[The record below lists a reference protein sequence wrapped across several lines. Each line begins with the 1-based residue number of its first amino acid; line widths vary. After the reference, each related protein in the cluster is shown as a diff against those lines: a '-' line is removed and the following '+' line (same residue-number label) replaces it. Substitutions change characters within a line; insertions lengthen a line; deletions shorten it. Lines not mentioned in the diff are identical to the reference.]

1 MINLLTK
8 SEGLV
13 QVGQRYKGPIHAV
26 TTVVAVVYLV
36 AVAASA
42 GWWVWVGARKS
53 AVVGE
58 RDTLV
63 GQVGQLAAAEA
74 GVRQVISRVDMVEA
88 AMAQPKQGPV
98 LIKVLEEAQ
107 KKGLQVVGWQTGVV
121 TVRGSSL
128 QTLEKFAEGLEV
140 KSVTKKSDGVWEE
153 AVVWK

>member
-13 QVGQRYKGPIHAV
+13 EVGQKYRGVIHAV

-42 GWWVWVGARKS
+42 GWWVWVGVRKS

-58 RDTLV
+58 RDVLV

-74 GVRQVISRVDMVEA
+74 VVRQVISRTQMVEEA
-88 AMAQPKQGPV
+88 LARPKLEPILV
-98 LIKVLEEAQ
+98 KVREEAQ
-107 KKGLQVVGWQTGVV
+107 KKGLEVVGWQAGVV
-121 TVRGSSL
+121 TVSGPNIGV
-128 QTLEKFAEGLEV
+128 LEEFAQGREV
-140 KSVTKKSDGVWEE
+140 KSVTKQKGGLWEE